1 MSKVIENGII
11 RDMTAE
17 EQSAYDTERTAWN
30 NASADRKLAEI
41 KALRLERL
49 QATDYLANSDMVMP
63 DNIKTWRQQLR
74 DLPQNNSTE
83 EEYDTLLERDSS
95 TKELTHS
102 VWSKP

>member
-1 MSKVIENGII
+1 MKRAVNGVLV
-11 RDMTAE
+11 DMTAE
-17 EQSAYDTERTAWN
+17 EISAKEAEDKIWIDGAK
-30 NASADRKLAEI
+30 DRKLAEI

-63 DNIKTWRQQLR
+63 ENIATWRQQLR

-83 EEYDTLLERDSS
+83 EEYDTLLERNPS